1 MSLDLCISG
10 KIWKGTFCILTN
22 LRWFS
27 GWLMW
32 KYICFIFPDPLDLC
46 SLFWSFK
53 QSNLVFF
60 CVIDYEWNSTLAT
73 SQQKHQ
79 NMAYPKLNKN
89 LCAVMTQFHVGTPQ
103 MVCPQNWIGIEPLFE
118 TLRWHFVLKK
128 NRSLMTNLVDH

>member
-1 MSLDLCISG
+1 MSQDLLYLLHFG
-10 KIWKGTFCILTN
+10 EDFDEFEGF
-22 LRWFS
+22 F

-73 SQQKHQ
+73 SQQTHQ

-89 LCAVMTQFHVGTPQ
+89 LCAVMTNS
-103 MVCPQNWIGIEPLFE
+103 MW
-118 TLRWHFVLKK
+118 VLKWRALK
-128 NRSLMTNLVDH
+128 IGLE